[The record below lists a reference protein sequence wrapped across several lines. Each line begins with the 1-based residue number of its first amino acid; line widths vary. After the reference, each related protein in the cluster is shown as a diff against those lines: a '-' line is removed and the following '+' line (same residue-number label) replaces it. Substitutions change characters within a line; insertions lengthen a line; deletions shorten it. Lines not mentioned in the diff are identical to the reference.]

1 MAESLIHMDLVR
13 KIALYISRITP
24 AFSVSLL
31 DAELPECGRTPKCL
45 YGYYPDVRYRDNNSI
60 IIGEAKTQYDIAN
73 DHTEAQLNAYIDEVL
88 TYNLQRHIIYCVPFV
103 SYVQMK
109 NALRRIKEQR
119 KLTNI
124 TFHILDN
131 FDRVSLL

>member
-1 MAESLIHMDLVR
+1 MAESLLHMDLVR
-13 KIALYISRITP
+13 KIALYINRITP
-24 AFSVSLL
+24 DFSASLL
-31 DAELPECGRTPKCL
+31 DAELPEYGRTPQCL
-45 YGYYPDVRYRDNNSI
+45 YGYYPDVRYRDNKSI

-73 DHTEAQLNAYIDEVL
+73 DHTEAQLNAYIDEL
-88 TYNLQRHIIYCVPFV
+88 QTYNLQRHIIYCVPFV
-103 SYVQMK
+103 SFAQMK